1 MQVKLPLFFL
11 VLYNSAIALFPPSLV
26 EYFSGGFYKKTTCFF
41 LSCFQTSSSSCALLF
56 LPCAVQNPECELCPG
71 ERGASLGY
79 FNFHSCTLRSL
90 CKPRLF
96 GL

>member
-1 MQVKLPLFFL
+1 MFFWGIL
-11 VLYNSAIALFPPSLV
+11 KNP
-26 EYFSGGFYKKTTCFF
+26 F
-41 LSCFQTSSSSCALLF
+41 LSYFQTSSSALL
-56 LPCAVQNPECELCPG
+56 LLLCAVQNPECELCAG

-90 CKPRLF
+90 CKPKLF